1 MNTITHAHI
10 NQKADENNNLRVD
23 NIEIFCEVS
32 KNGQYLIAKSAMEYF
47 VEDTETETK
56 EWEEEVLLDEALQ
69 SFIRPIGKV
78 SLIDG
83 KVPVECSDG
92 VWRVLVWIDEDGN
105 GKCFIR

>member
-23 NIEIFCEVS
+23 NTEIFCEVS
-32 KNGQYLIAKSAMEYF
+32 KNGEYLIAKSAKEYF
-47 VEDTETETK
+47 VEDEPEFR
-56 EWEEEVLLDEALQ
+56 EWEEDVPLDEALE

-83 KVPVECSDG
+83 KIPVECSDG
-92 VWRVLVWIDEDGN
+92 IWRILVWFDKDGN
-105 GKCFIR
+105 GKCFIRG